1 MPRKPKSSG
10 SDASASTLV
19 GFKLDN
25 DAFSVLETRANE
37 LGTSHHLLA
46 REYVIRSLAQEEHRQ
61 AFMQN
66 LEALLHELIQLRKDC
81 ALSTE
86 ALLVSAGQT
95 TEQEAR
101 KWVSQ
106 NFRCE

>member
-1 MPRKPKSSG
+1 MPRKPKAAG
-10 SDASASTLV
+10 NDEKAATLV

-25 DAFSVLETRANE
+25 EAFSVLEMRATE

-46 REYVIRSLAQEEHRQ
+46 REYVIESLAREDHLK
-61 AFMQN
+61 AFVRN
-66 LEALLHELIQLRKDC
+66 LEALLHELIELRKDC

-101 KWVSQ
+101 KWVSH
-106 NFRCE
+106 NFRRE